1 MSFRVYS
8 LAPRKPFADEQQQV
22 RVTGKVT
29 DASTGEVMAGVN
41 LVVKG
46 TSLGAIT
53 DTEGKYIIT
62 VPDGNASLVL
72 SFIGYVT
79 QEVPLNG
86 RTTVDV
92 ALVSELLGIEE
103 VVVIGYGTTKRA
115 TLTGSVS
122 AVSGEDLKQ
131 SPVTNLTN
139 SLIGRLPG
147 LTSQQRSG
155 EPGYD
160 DATITIRGANT
171 LGQNTP
177 LYVIDGIPNR
187 SMARLDPSDVESFTV
202 LKDASAAIYGT
213 QAANGVIL
221 ITTKR
226 GRIGKPT
233 ITINGNYGF
242 NQPTVIPEMADA
254 ATYSEMLNEI
264 AYYPN

>member
-1 MSFRVYS
+1 MKKTHNFFLLFKPDRNFQKLLPALKIVIFLLICGMAFPAYS
-8 LAPRKPFADEQQQV
+8 LAPGNPFADEQQQV

-92 ALVSELLGIEE
+92 ALVSELLGLEG

-131 SPVTNLTN
+131 SPVTKLTN

-147 LTSQQRSG
+147 LTSQQR
-155 EPGYD
+155 
-160 DATITIRGANT
+160 R
-171 LGQNTP
+171 
-177 LYVIDGIPNR
+177 
-187 SMARLDPSDVESFTV
+187 
-202 LKDASAAIYGT
+202 
-213 QAANGVIL
+213 
-221 ITTKR
+221 
-226 GRIGKPT
+226 
-233 ITINGNYGF
+233 
-242 NQPTVIPEMADA
+242 
-254 ATYSEMLNEI
+254 
-264 AYYPN
+264 